1 MYLRISKVDLVYLLP
16 GHGDEGHFPDEGHRG
31 QDGDDEAKENRF
43 QPFIRNLFELPQMS
57 RISVLLSICQESKRT
72 NHLSPTK
79 MTKSKVMKFV
89 RTRCR
94 TVRLVTAW
102 GGRKGI
108 LRAWGVLTMNIV
120 GAVTFF
126 NAFGIE

>member
-1 MYLRISKVDLVYLLP
+1 
-16 GHGDEGHFPDEGHRG
+16 
-31 QDGDDEAKENRF
+31 
-43 QPFIRNLFELPQMS
+43 
-57 RISVLLSICQESKRT
+57 
-72 NHLSPTK
+72 

-89 RTRCR
+89 RALCR

-120 GAVTFF
+120 GAVTFSMCLEL
-126 NAFGIE
+126 NRKNST